1 MLDSHWSMTV
11 GAYLLQRK
19 KQTATA
25 YQTQLPKK
33 NNLFQQYEDSLLQTL
48 FYQLGVALDNGH
60 TVICLEGGTDW
71 QKLLIEELLLDWQP
85 LIKNIY
91 ENLAD
96 TANFYKILF
105 NDNQL
110 DKAKQQY
117 LLAQLKLAQN
127 LYQFF
132 QQFNQSITDKSQAL
146 LIFFQ
151 QLCQF
156 SLISPKQQVEN
167 SAPIIASFDN
177 KKQTI
182 TLWLHRNWQ
191 AEKSILANIQRLN
204 NAKITPLNLSNINQK
219 ELRVEQFNAI
229 KTANQSAFSI
239 ITGGPGTGKTY
250 TVAQLVI
257 AVYHANQ
264 LAIKQGKKPLSLILT
279 APTGKAS
286 QRMQESLQ
294 SALNRANVEFKL
306 QEAKTIHRLL
316 GIGES
321 GIPRYSLDNPLAEDI
336 IIVDEASM
344 LGVELANYL
353 LSSVK
358 TGARLI
364 LLGDAHQLSA
374 VEAGS
379 VLGDLC
385 KIKNLQNIHAQL
397 VESSRFS
404 DNSAVGQ
411 LATFINNPT
420 NNKSSKQLQDIFAQ
434 FPQGLRL
441 QTTYQQDKY
450 EIYQMLINDY
460 QQFFV
465 ATDNLKISHLKD
477 SDNISEELTNFM
489 SVFNQFRI
497 LTTRHHGDYGDE
509 HLNEVLSQYH
519 KQFLQLPLSQSEWY
533 HGRPVMVRKN
543 NYGLSLFNGDIG
555 ICLRTDNG
563 LAVYFEGKD
572 NLLYVNM
579 LANLEVTT
587 AYAMTVHKSQ
597 GSEFTHVAVM
607 LDNLDMR
614 LLSRELFYT
623 AVTRSK
629 QQVSVFGSW
638 KAMSQ
643 AINQPT
649 VRRTGLSLLA

>member
-1 MLDSHWSMTV
+1 MTDNHWSMAV
-11 GAYLLQRK
+11 AQYLLQRK
-19 KQTATA
+19 KQTAGV
-25 YQTQLPKK
+25 YQTQQPTKD
-33 NNLFQQYEDSLLQTL
+33 NLFQQHADTLLQTL

-60 TVICLEGGTDW
+60 TVIYLEGESDW
-71 QKLLIEELLLDWQP
+71 QKLLIEEILLDWQP
-85 LIKNIY
+85 LMENLY

-96 TANFYKILF
+96 TANFHKILF
-105 NDNQL
+105 NSNQL
-110 DKAKQQY
+110 DKAEQQY
-117 LLAQLKLAQN
+117 LLAQLKLANN

-132 QQFNQSITDKSQAL
+132 QQFNQSISDKSQAL
-146 LIFFQ
+146 LIFYQ

-156 SLISPKQQVEN
+156 SLIKAISIQEDN
-167 SAPIIASFDN
+167 SAPIIANFDH

-182 TLWLHRNWQ
+182 TLWLHRSWQ
-191 AEKSILANIQRLN
+191 AEKSIIANIQRLN
-204 NAKITPLNLSNINQK
+204 QAKITSLDLNNINQD
-219 ELRVEQFNAI
+219 ELRAEQFNAI

-316 GIGES
+316 GIGQS
-321 GIPRYSLDNPLAEDI
+321 GMPRYSADNPLAEDI

-385 KIKNLQNIHAQL
+385 NIENLQNIHAKL

-411 LATFINNPT
+411 LAIFINNPSI
-420 NNKSSKQLQDIFAQ
+420 NKSTKQLQQIFAK
-434 FPQGLRL
+434 FPQDLTL
-441 QTTYQQDKY
+441 QATYQQDKSV
-450 EIYQMLINDY
+450 IYQKLIEDY

-465 ATDNLKISHLKD
+465 TTENLKSCK
-477 SDNISEELTNFM
+477 NISEELPNLMTA
-489 SVFNQFRI
+489 FNQFRI
-497 LTTRHHGDYGDE
+497 LTAGHHGDYGDNQ
-509 HLNEVLSQYH
+509 LNEVLSDYH
-519 KQFLQLPLSQSEWY
+519 QQFLQLPLSQSEWY

-555 ICLRTDNG
+555 ICVGTADG
-563 LAVYFEGKD
+563 LAVYFEGRE
-572 NLLYVNM
+572 NLLFVNM
-579 LANLEVTT
+579 LANLEVST

-607 LDNLDMR
+607 LDNSDMR

-623 AVTRSK
+623 AVTRAK
-629 QQVSVFGSW
+629 QQVSVYGSW

-649 VRRTGLSLLA
+649 VRRTGLELVG

>member
-1 MLDSHWSMTV
+1 MSDNHWSMAV
-11 GAYLLQRK
+11 AQYLLQRK
-19 KQTATA
+19 KQTVSV
-25 YQTQLPKK
+25 YQTQQPTKD
-33 NNLFQQYEDSLLQTL
+33 NLFQQYADTLLQTL

-60 TVICLEGGTDW
+60 TVIYLEGASDW
-71 QKLLIEELLLDWQP
+71 QKLLIEEILLDWQP
-85 LIKNIY
+85 LMENLY
-91 ENLAD
+91 ESLAD
-96 TANFYKILF
+96 TANFHKILF
-105 NDNQL
+105 NSNQF
-110 DKAKQQY
+110 DKTEQQY
-117 LLAQLKLAQN
+117 LLAQLKLANN

-132 QQFNQSITDKSQAL
+132 QKFNQSISDKSQAL
-146 LIFFQ
+146 LIFYQ

-156 SLISPKQQVEN
+156 FLVKAISIQEDN
-167 SAPIIASFDN
+167 SAPIIANFDH
-177 KKQTI
+177 KQQII
-182 TLWLHRNWQ
+182 TLWLHRSWQ
-191 AEKSILANIQRLN
+191 AEKSIIANIQRLN
-204 NAKITPLNLSNINQK
+204 QAKITPLNLNNINQE
-219 ELRVEQFNAI
+219 ELRAEQFNAI

-316 GIGES
+316 GIGQS
-321 GIPRYSLDNPLAEDI
+321 GMPRYSADNPLAEDI

-385 KIKNLQNIHAQL
+385 NIENLQNIHAKL

-411 LATFINNPT
+411 LAIFINQPSI
-420 NNKSSKQLQDIFAQ
+420 NKSTKQLQQIFAK
-434 FPQGLRL
+434 FPQDLTL
-441 QTTYQQDKY
+441 QATYQQDKS
-450 EIYQMLINDY
+450 EIYQKLIENY

-465 ATDNLKISHLKD
+465 TTENLKSCK
-477 SDNISEELTNFM
+477 NISEELANLMTT
-489 SVFNQFRI
+489 FNQFRI
-497 LTTRHHGDYGDE
+497 LTAGHHGDYGDNQ
-509 HLNEVLSQYH
+509 LNEVLSDYH
-519 KQFLQLPLSQSEWY
+519 KQFLLLPLSQSEWY

-543 NYGLSLFNGDIG
+543 NYALSLFNGDIG
-555 ICLRTDNG
+555 ICVQTDRG
-563 LAVYFEGKD
+563 LAVYFEGRE
-572 NLLYVNM
+572 NLLFVNM
-579 LANLEVTT
+579 LANLEVST

-607 LDNLDMR
+607 LDNSDMR

-623 AVTRSK
+623 AVTRAK
-629 QQVSVFGSW
+629 QQVSVYGSW

-649 VRRTGLSLLA
+649 VRRTGLELVG

>member
-1 MLDSHWSMTV
+1 MTDNHWAMTV
-11 GAYLLQRK
+11 GQYLLQRK
-19 KQTATA
+19 KQTQII
-25 YQTQLPKK
+25 YQKDQLIK
-33 NNLFQQYEDSLLQTL
+33 NTLFQQYSDTLLQTL

-60 TVICLEGGTDW
+60 TVIYLEETADW
-71 QKLLIEELLLDWQP
+71 QKIFIEELLLDWQP
-85 LIKNIY
+85 FM
-91 ENLAD
+91 ENLFENLVD
-96 TANFYKILF
+96 TANFHKILF
-105 NDNQL
+105 NNNQF
-110 DKAKQQY
+110 DKAEQQY
-117 LLAQLKLAQN
+117 LLSQLELAKN

-132 QQFNQSITDKSQAL
+132 QQFNQSISDKSQAL

-156 SLISPKQQVEN
+156 ALITNEDRVDNNTS
-167 SAPIIASFDN
+167 PIIANFN
-177 KKQTI
+177 HKKQTV
-182 TLWLHRNWQ
+182 TLWLHRSWQ
-191 AEKSILANIQRLN
+191 AEKSIIKNIQRLN
-204 NAKITPLNLSNINQK
+204 QAKITPLDLSNINQTQ
-219 ELRVEQFNAI
+219 LRVEQFNAI

-316 GIGES
+316 GIGRS
-321 GIPRYSLDNPLAEDI
+321 GIPRYSADNPLAEDI

-385 KIKNLQNIHAQL
+385 KIKILQNIHAQL
-397 VESSRFS
+397 MESSRFS

-411 LATFINNPT
+411 LAIFINQPNI
-420 NNKSSKQLQDIFAQ
+420 NKTKKQLQQIFAQ
-434 FPQGLRL
+434 FPQDLTL
-441 QTTYQQDKY
+441 QVTYQQDKS

-460 QQFFV
+460 YNFFM
-465 ATDNLKISHLKD
+465 ATKNFKNSNL
-477 SDNISEELTNFM
+477 EELTNLM
-489 SVFNQFRI
+489 SLFNQFRI
-497 LTTRHHGDYGDE
+497 LTVGHHGDYSDNQ
-509 HLNEVLSQYH
+509 LNEVLSQHH
-519 KQFLQLPLSQSEWY
+519 KQFLNLPLSQSDWY

-543 NYGLSLFNGDIG
+543 NYALSLFNGDIG
-555 ICLRTDNG
+555 ICIRTNNG
-563 LAVYFEGKD
+563 LAVYFEGRD
-572 NLLYVNM
+572 NLLLVNM
-579 LANLEVTT
+579 LANLEVST

-597 GSEFTHVAVM
+597 GSEFTHVAVI
-607 LDNLDMR
+607 LDNSDMR

-623 AVTRSK
+623 AVTRAK
-629 QQVSVFGSW
+629 QQVSVYGSW
-638 KAMSQ
+638 YAMLQ

-649 VRRTGLSLLA
+649 VRRTGLTVIG

>member
-1 MLDSHWSMTV
+1 MTDNHWSMTV
-11 GAYLLQRK
+11 GQYLLQRK
-19 KQTATA
+19 KQTATI
-25 YQTQLPKK
+25 YQTQPQTKD
-33 NNLFQQYEDSLLQTL
+33 NLFAQYSDTLLQTL

-60 TVICLEGGTDW
+60 TVIYLEGESDW
-71 QKLLIEELLLDWQP
+71 QKLLIEEILLDWQP
-85 LIKNIY
+85 LMENLY

-96 TANFYKILF
+96 TANFHKILF
-105 NDNQL
+105 NSNQFN
-110 DKAKQQY
+110 KAEQQY
-117 LLAQLKLAQN
+117 LLSQLEIAKS

-132 QQFNQSITDKSQAL
+132 QQFNQNISDKSQAL
-146 LIFFQ
+146 LIFYQ

-156 SLISPKQQVEN
+156 SLITPKQQAEN
-167 SAPIIASFDN
+167 SAPIIADFN
-177 KKQTI
+177 HNKQTI
-182 TLWLHRNWQ
+182 TLWLHRSWQ
-191 AEKSILANIQRLN
+191 AEKSIIENIQRLN
-204 NAKITPLNLSNINQK
+204 NAKIIPLDLNNINQA
-219 ELRVEQFNAI
+219 ELRAEQFNAI

-264 LAIKQGKKPLSLILT
+264 LAIKQDKKPLSLILT

-316 GIGES
+316 GIGQS
-321 GIPRYSLDNPLAEDI
+321 GMPRYSADNPLAEDI

-385 KIKNLQNIHAQL
+385 NIENLQNIHARL
-397 VESSRFS
+397 MESSRFS

-411 LATFINNPT
+411 LAIFINKPT
-420 NNKSSKQLQDIFAQ
+420 NNKSKKQLQQIFAK
-434 FPQGLRL
+434 FPQDLTL
-441 QTTYQQDKY
+441 QATYQQDKSV
-450 EIYQMLINDY
+450 IYQKLIDNY
-460 QQFFV
+460 QEFFV
-465 ATDNLKISHLKD
+465 ATENLKSCK
-477 SDNISEELTNFM
+477 NISEELANLM
-489 SVFNQFRI
+489 SIFNQFRI
-497 LTTRHHGDYGDE
+497 LTAGHHGDYGDNQ
-509 HLNEVLSQYH
+509 LNEALSQYH

-543 NYGLSLFNGDIG
+543 NYALGLFNGDIG
-555 ICLRTDNG
+555 ICVQTDNG
-563 LAVYFEGKD
+563 LAVYFEGKE
-572 NLLYVNM
+572 NLMLVNM
-579 LANLEVTT
+579 LANLQVTT

-607 LDNLDMR
+607 LDNSDIR

-623 AVTRSK
+623 AVTRAK
-629 QQVSVFGSW
+629 QQVSVYGSW
-638 KAMSQ
+638 HAMSQ

-649 VRRTGLSLLA
+649 VRRTGLS